1 MIHSD
6 IYSKALTILQQAISV
21 VQPENLFKNIFLQSN
36 ASLLIN
42 NKIIPCNESKIYV
55 LAVGKAAAAM
65 ALSVEEQLG
74 NMIAAGLVVTKYGHA
89 LPLRHFTVI
98 ESGHPV
104 PDEQSVRAAEAIIQF
119 AKSVTANDCV
129 LVLLSGGAS
138 ALVADLP
145 NNISL
150 SDVQKTFQLL
160 LNCGAAIHEM
170 NTVRKHISTLKGG
183 NLAKLLMP
191 ATVLT
196 LAISDV
202 LNNDPSVIGS
212 GLTVPDASTYADAW
226 VILQRYHLLYKVPSA
241 IYEHLQKGLNG
252 EIPDTPKISE
262 NCFNKTSFVILANNG
277 MALQSAKKAAEKMG
291 FYAKIVSSQLQGEA
305 KEVAKDIVKYAE
317 NYTGIKPACLLW
329 GGETTVTI
337 KGNGLGGRNQEL
349 VLAAGLALPSHLNA
363 FVLAI
368 GTDGTDGPTD
378 AAGAFT
384 NYEQMQLAKQ
394 MGLKPDLFLNNNDAY
409 HFFEQVNGLI
419 KTGPTQTNVM
429 DIVMVF
435 IH

>member
-6 IYSKALTILQQAISV
+6 IYNKALTIFQQAISV
-21 VQPENLFKNIFLQSN
+21 VQPENLFKNIFLQSY

-55 LAVGKAAAAM
+55 LAIGKAAAAM

-129 LVLLSGGAS
+129 FVLLSGGAS

-145 NNISL
+145 NNITL

-202 LNNDPSVIGS
+202 LNDDSSVIGS

-226 VILQRYHLLYKVPSA
+226 GILQRYHLLSKVPSA

-277 MALQSAKKAAEKMG
+277 MALQSAKQAAEKMG

-305 KEVAKDIVKYAE
+305 KEVAKNNVKYAE
-317 NYTGIKPACLLW
+317 NYTGIKPACFLW

-394 MGLKPDLFLNNNDAY
+394 MGLKPDLFLNKNDAY

>member
-1 MIHSD
+1 MID
-6 IYSKALTILQQAISV
+6 TDNLIFLVNQAIAS
-21 VQPENLFKNIFLQSN
+21 VQPSELLKNKLRYANGILYIDN
-36 ASLLIN
+36 PLLKPVQCKN
-42 NKIIPCNESKIYV
+42 IYV
-55 LAVGKAAAAM
+55 LAIGKAAAAM
-65 ALSVEEQLG
+65 AQSVEEQLG
-74 NMIAAGLVVTKYGHA
+74 ERIAAGLVVTKYGHA

-104 PDEQSVRAAEAIIQF
+104 PDEQSVHAADAIIQF
-119 AKSVTANDCV
+119 AKSIKNNDCV

-145 NNISL
+145 NNIAL
-150 SDVQKTFQLL
+150 SDAQKTFQLL

-191 ATVLT
+191 AMVIT

-202 LNNDPSVIGS
+202 LNDDPSVIGS
-212 GLTVPDASTYADAW
+212 GLTVPDNTTYADAW
-226 VILQRYHLLYKVPSA
+226 AILQRYHLLSKIPSA
-241 IYEHLQKGLNG
+241 IYKHLQEGMDGK
-252 EIPDTPKISE
+252 ISDTPKIGE
-262 NCFNKTSFVILANNG
+262 IFFNKTSFILLANNG
-277 MALQSAKKAAEKMG
+277 MALQSAKQAAEKMG
-291 FYAKIVSSQLQGEA
+291 FYAKIVTSHLQGEA
-305 KEVAKDIVKYAE
+305 NEVAKDIVKYAD

-337 KGNGLGGRNQEL
+337 KGNGLGGCNQEL
-349 VLAAGLALPSHLNA
+349 VLAAGLALPPNLNA
-363 FVLAI
+363 LILAI

-378 AAGAFT
+378 AAGAFI
-384 NYEQMQLAKQ
+384 NHEQMQLAKQ
-394 MGLKPDLFLNNNDAY
+394 MGLKPELFLNNNDAY
-409 HFFEQVNGLI
+409 HFFEQMNGLI

-435 IH
+435 IQ